1 MSTLIVDKNMDKY
14 VFVTKPESSLCTCI
28 ICRREAVEASDEHI
42 IPKALGGY
50 MHTWNVC
57 QECNSILGHKV
68 DSLITNQYF
77 IGFERYKHQLK
88 GQSAESVKNPFVGT
102 FPGEDGNK
110 YKIEEEDG
118 KLTSHLVT
126 STKISDDGKQL
137 SIIVDGRDRE
147 DIHDIIAKFCKRKG
161 YKFPEKLPELT
172 VEKKPAPAVRIQSSI
187 NIADV
192 SLAILKI
199 AYEFTACMLPEYIH
213 DAEAKKIAEILLSA
227 DSKRLNEIQI
237 STNIFEDVFQ
247 PIFGNYI
254 DFSKNTRHYILLI
267 NIENK
272 LCCFVKLF
280 NLFCVPIAMSNQLY
294 KDIDQPIIA
303 INDFA
308 EKDFNIFS
316 MEELLQTVTT
326 KTNCVVKFVEP
337 YNTKWSK
344 TASQLGICCDLY
356 NQHNLCYDLS
366 GKYLGTDYELMT
378 RMPEESVEQ
387 QVEEN
392 CIRNIF
398 HMDGKVC
405 FRLVAP
411 YALMQ
416 LVPINEIIL
425 ETEIKRY

>member
-1 MSTLIVDKNMDKY
+1 MDKY

-88 GQSAESVKNPFVGT
+88 GQSGESVKNPFVGT

-316 MEELLQTVTT
+316 MEELLQIVTT

-344 TASQLGICCDLY
+344 TASQLGIYCDLY

>member
-88 GQSAESVKNPFVGT
+88 GQSGESVKNPFVGT

-316 MEELLQTVTT
+316 MEELLQIVTT

>member
-1 MSTLIVDKNMDKY
+1 MKNMDKSI
-14 VFVTKPESSLCTCI
+14 FVAKPTSNVCTCI
-28 ICRREAVEASDEHI
+28 ICHRNQVAASDEHI

-50 MHTWNVC
+50 MHTWKVC
-57 QECNSILGHKV
+57 KECNSIMGHKV
-68 DSLITNQYF
+68 DSLITTQYF
-77 IGFERYKHQLK
+77 ITFERYKHQLR
-88 GQSAESVKNPFVGT
+88 GQSGEAVKNPLIGT

-110 YKIEEEDG
+110 YKIEEEEG
-118 KLTSHLVT
+118 KLISHLVT
-126 STKISDDGKQL
+126 STKISDDGNQL
-137 SIIVDGRDRE
+137 SIIVDGRDKE
-147 DIHDIIAKFCKRKG
+147 KVGDIIAKFCKRKG
-161 YKFPEKLPELT
+161 YELPEKIPELAI
-172 VEKKPAPAVRIQSSI
+172 EKKPAPAVQIQSSI
-187 NIADV
+187 NIADI
-192 SLAILKI
+192 SLAMLKI

-280 NLFCVPIAMSNQLY
+280 NLFCVPIVMSNQLY

-308 EKDFNIFS
+308 KKDFNIFS
-316 MEELLQTVTT
+316 MEELLQIVTT
-326 KTNCVVKFVEP
+326 KTNYVVKFVEP

-344 TASQLGICCDLY
+344 TASQLGIYCDLY

>member
-1 MSTLIVDKNMDKY
+1 MDKSI
-14 VFVTKPESSLCTCI
+14 FVAKPTSNVCTCI
-28 ICRREAVEASDEHI
+28 ICHRNQVEASDEHI

-50 MHTWNVC
+50 MHTWKVC
-57 QECNSILGHKV
+57 KECNSIMGHKV
-68 DSLITNQYF
+68 DSLITTQYF
-77 IGFERYKHQLK
+77 ITFERYKHQLR
-88 GQSAESVKNPFVGT
+88 GQSGEAVKNPLIGT

-110 YKIEEEDG
+110 YKIEEEEG
-118 KLTSHLVT
+118 KLISHLVT
-126 STKISDDGKQL
+126 STKISDDGNQL
-137 SIIVDGRDRE
+137 SIIVDGRDKE
-147 DIHDIIAKFCKRKG
+147 KVGDIIAKFCKRKG
-161 YKFPEKLPELT
+161 YELPEKIPELAI
-172 VEKKPAPAVRIQSSI
+172 EKKPAPAVQIQSSI
-187 NIADV
+187 NIADI
-192 SLAILKI
+192 SLAMLKI

-280 NLFCVPIAMSNQLY
+280 NLFCVPLVMSNQLY

-316 MEELLQTVTT
+316 MEELLQIVTT
-326 KTNCVVKFVEP
+326 KTNYVVKFVEP
-337 YNTKWSK
+337 FDTELQQIVNPF
-344 TASQLGICCDLY
+344 GILCNLND
-356 NQHNLCYDLS
+356 QHNLCYNLL
-366 GKYLGTDYELMT
+366 GKYIGTDYELMAK
-378 RMPEESVEQ
+378 MPEESVEQ

-405 FRLVAP
+405 FRLVGSN
-411 YALMQ
+411 LSMQ
-416 LVPINEIIL
+416 LVPIDKIVLESEIR
-425 ETEIKRY
+425 KY

>member
-1 MSTLIVDKNMDKY
+1 MDKSI
-14 VFVTKPESSLCTCI
+14 FVAKPTSNVCTCI
-28 ICRREAVEASDEHI
+28 ICHRNQVEASDEHI

-50 MHTWNVC
+50 MHTWKVC
-57 QECNSILGHKV
+57 KECNSIMGHKV
-68 DSLITNQYF
+68 DSLITTQYF
-77 IGFERYKHQLK
+77 ITFERYKHQLR
-88 GQSAESVKNPFVGT
+88 GQSGEAVKNPLIGT

-110 YKIEEEDG
+110 YKIEEEEG
-118 KLTSHLVT
+118 KLISHLVT
-126 STKISDDGKQL
+126 STKISDDGNQL
-137 SIIVDGRDRE
+137 SIIVDGRDKE
-147 DIHDIIAKFCKRKG
+147 KVGDIIAKFCKRKG
-161 YKFPEKLPELT
+161 YELPEKIPEL
-172 VEKKPAPAVRIQSSI
+172 VIKKKPAPAVQIQSSI
-187 NIADV
+187 NIADI
-192 SLAILKI
+192 SLAMLKI
-199 AYEFTACMLPEYIH
+199 AYEFTVCMLPEYIH
-213 DAEAKKIAEILLSA
+213 DVEAKKIAEILLSA

-247 PIFGNYI
+247 PIYGNYI

-280 NLFCVPIAMSNQLY
+280 NLFCVPIVMSNQLY

-316 MEELLQTVTT
+316 MEELLQIVTT
-326 KTNCVVKFVEP
+326 KTNYVVKFVEP

-344 TASQLGICCDLY
+344 TASQLGIYCDLY

>member
-1 MSTLIVDKNMDKY
+1 MDKSI
-14 VFVTKPESSLCTCI
+14 FVAKPTSNVCTCI
-28 ICRREAVEASDEHI
+28 ICHRNQVEASDEHI

-50 MHTWNVC
+50 MHTWKVC
-57 QECNSILGHKV
+57 KECNSTMGHKV
-68 DSLITNQYF
+68 DSLITTQYF
-77 IGFERYKHQLK
+77 ITFERYKHQLR
-88 GQSAESVKNPFVGT
+88 GQSGEAVKNPLIGT
-102 FPGEDGNK
+102 FLGDDGNK
-110 YKIEEEDG
+110 YKIEEEEG
-118 KLTSHLVT
+118 KLISHLVT
-126 STKISDDGKQL
+126 STKISDDGNQM
-137 SIIVDGRDRE
+137 SIIVDGRDKE
-147 DIHDIIAKFCKRKG
+147 KVGDIIAKFCKRKG
-161 YKFPEKLPELT
+161 YELPEKIPELAI
-172 VEKKPAPAVRIQSSI
+172 EKKPAPAVQIQSSI
-187 NIADV
+187 NIADI
-192 SLAILKI
+192 SLAMLKI
-199 AYEFTACMLPEYIH
+199 AYEFTACILPEYIH

-237 STNIFEDVFQ
+237 STNMFEDVFQ

-316 MEELLQTVTT
+316 MEDLLQIVTT
-326 KTNCVVKFVEP
+326 KTNYVVKFVEP

-344 TASQLGICCDLY
+344 TASQLGIYCDLY

-398 HMDGKVC
+398 HMDGKVF

>member
-1 MSTLIVDKNMDKY
+1 MDKSI
-14 VFVTKPESSLCTCI
+14 FVAKPTSNVCTCI
-28 ICRREAVEASDEHI
+28 ICNRNQVEASDEHI

-50 MHTWNVC
+50 MHTWKVC
-57 QECNSILGHKV
+57 KECNSIMGHKV
-68 DSLITNQYF
+68 DSLITTQYF
-77 IGFERYKHQLK
+77 ITFERYKHQLR
-88 GQSAESVKNPFVGT
+88 GQSGEAVKNPLIGT

-110 YKIEEEDG
+110 YKIEEEEG
-118 KLTSHLVT
+118 KLISHLVT
-126 STKISDDGKQL
+126 STTISDDGNQL
-137 SIIVDGRDRE
+137 SIIVDGRDKE
-147 DIHDIIAKFCKRKG
+147 KVGDIIAKFCKRKG
-161 YKFPEKLPELT
+161 YELPGKIPELAI
-172 VEKKPAPAVRIQSSI
+172 EKKPAPAVQIQSSI
-187 NIADV
+187 NIADI
-192 SLAILKI
+192 SLAMLKI

-213 DAEAKKIAEILLSA
+213 DAEAKKIAEILLLA

-316 MEELLQTVTT
+316 MEELLQIVTT
-326 KTNCVVKFVEP
+326 KTNYVVKFVEP

-344 TASQLGICCDLY
+344 TASQLGIYCDLY

-387 QVEEN
+387 QVEEK